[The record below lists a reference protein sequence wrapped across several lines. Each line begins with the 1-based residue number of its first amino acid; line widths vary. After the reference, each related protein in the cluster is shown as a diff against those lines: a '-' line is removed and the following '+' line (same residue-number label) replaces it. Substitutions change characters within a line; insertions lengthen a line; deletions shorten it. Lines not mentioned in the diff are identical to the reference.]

1 VRRVPGLAHRPGT
14 YSGVE
19 FKVPLFQTRAVGK
32 LFVVPAGASTAG
44 FGLPRPIGHHRL
56 SRAKA
61 GFTAG

>member
-32 LFVVPAGASTAG
+32 LFVVP
-44 FGLPRPIGHHRL
+44 GLLLPVSDYQGL
-56 SRAKA
+56 
-61 GFTAG
+61 